1 MAARKRTWTP
11 DVVRKRLRVS
21 MLAKRLRDHAL
32 GQNEMTA
39 TQIKAAEILLRKAW
53 PDLKAVEHSGE
64 IGHTHQ
70 MTDAELDRRIAELSA
85 KVGAAVITPG
95 APTTH

>member
-1 MAARKRTWTP
+1 
-11 DVVRKRLRVS
+11 

-32 GQNEMTA
+32 GRNEMSA

-64 IGHTHQ
+64 INHAHQ
-70 MTDAELDRRIAELSA
+70 MTDAELDKRIAELSA
-85 KVGAAVITPG
+85 KVGIAGAASGTPK
-95 APTTH
+95 TH